1 LVFSGPAGRYGVK
14 LNLGCGS
21 QILPGYCNVDKFGAP
36 DLVWDL
42 ECLPWPWDDNAAEE
56 VLLSHVLE
64 HLGRDPDG
72 FIAIVKELYRV
83 CRNGALLKIIVPHPR
98 HDTFLI
104 DPTHVRAI
112 TAATMEMFSRR
123 LNLEWWNLAAAN
135 TPLALMHGVDFEMVS
150 AVSILDEPYQS
161 LYRDGKLTAQQV
173 HEKERSLNNV
183 VLQIEMTLR
192 AVK

>member
-1 LVFSGPAGRYGVK
+1 VK

-42 ECLPWPWDDNAAEE
+42 ECLPWPWDDNSAEE

-64 HLGRDPDG
+64 HLGQDPKD
-72 FIAIVKELYRV
+72 FIAIIKELYRV

-123 LNLEWWNLAAAN
+123 LNLEWRNLAAAN

-150 AVSILDEPYQS
+150 AVSTLDEPYQS
-161 LYRDGKLTAQQV
+161 LYRDGKLTAPQV
-173 HEKERSLNNV
+173 QEKERSLNNV

>member
-1 LVFSGPAGRYGVK
+1 VK

-42 ECLPWPWDDNAAEE
+42 ERLPWPWDDNSAEE

-64 HLGRDPDG
+64 HLGQDPKD
-72 FIAIVKELYRV
+72 FIAIIKELYRV

-112 TAATMEMFSRR
+112 TMATMEMFSRR
-123 LNLEWWNLAAAN
+123 LNLEWQKLGAGN

-150 AVSILDEPYQS
+150 AVSTLDEPYRT
-161 LYRDGKLTAQQV
+161 LYRNGTITAQQMQ
-173 HEKERSLNNV
+173 EKERTLNNV
-183 VLQIEMTLR
+183 VLEIDMTLR
-192 AVK
+192 ALK

>member
-1 LVFSGPAGRYGVK
+1 MK

-21 QILPGYCNVDKFGAP
+21 QILPGYCNVDKFGAA

-42 ECLPWPWDDNAAEE
+42 ERQPWPWDDNSAEE

-72 FIAIVKELYRV
+72 FIAIIKELYRV
-83 CRNGALLKIIVPHPR
+83 CRNGALLKIVVPHPR
-98 HDTFLI
+98 HDTFII
-104 DPTHVRAI
+104 DPTHVRPI
-112 TAATMEMFSRR
+112 TKATMEMFSRR
-123 LNLEWWNLAAAN
+123 INLEWQALGAAN

-150 AVSILDEPYQS
+150 AFSVLDEPYQS
-161 LYRDGKLTAQQV
+161 LFRDGKLSAQQLQ
-173 HEKERSLNNV
+173 EKERALNNV

-192 AVK
+192 VLK